1 MPRRHS
7 PGRQLAH
14 QGTDISDLVQQVV
27 MPARVEPV
35 HASGQHRDRVT
46 TSSQRST
53 MHCTL
58 DPKSTTSDQQALPT
72 RQITSQLA

>member
-14 QGTDISDLVQQVV
+14 QGTDISDLVQQIV

-35 HASGQHRDRVT
+35 HASGQHRDLVT

-58 DPKSTTSDQQALPT
+58 DPKSTRPVDPIVFNS
-72 RQITSQLA
+72 SGESEE

>member
-14 QGTDISDLVQQVV
+14 QGTDISDLVQQIV

-35 HASGQHRDRVT
+35 HASGQHRDLVT
-46 TSSQRST
+46 TSRSGCVT
-53 MHCTL
+53 NHCHLIVQQTL
-58 DPKSTTSDQQALPT
+58 RAVHV
-72 RQITSQLA
+72 